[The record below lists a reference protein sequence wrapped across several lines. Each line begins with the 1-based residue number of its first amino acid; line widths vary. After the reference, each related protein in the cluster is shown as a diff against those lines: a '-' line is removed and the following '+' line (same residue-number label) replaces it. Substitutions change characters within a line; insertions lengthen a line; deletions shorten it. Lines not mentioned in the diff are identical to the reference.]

1 MNSQADMGNTLE
13 TCWVGTDIGRIG
25 GIIGFMG
32 QPYPFILK
40 IRATS
45 QFHHKNRQIQ
55 QRIFSLACFASWRER
70 RRGAEAATLKQVKAR

>member
-25 GIIGFMG
+25 RILGFMG

-40 IRATS
+40 IRP
-45 QFHHKNRQIQ
+45 KRGP
-55 QRIFSLACFASWRER
+55 
-70 RRGAEAATLKQVKAR
+70 RGAEAATLKQVKAG

>member
-32 QPYPFILK
+32 QRYPFILK

-55 QRIFSLACFASWRER
+55 QCIFSFASWRER
-70 RRGAEAATLKQVKAR
+70 RRGAEAATLKQVKAG